1 MYRTCLEAS
10 PWVKILALFL
20 YSTRFLLITAELGNA
35 AGLGTDVSCLCVVF
49 ISNSLSVHCVLLL
62 YESVH
67 SDYCAKRNRF
77 LLSNSHPAWGV
88 IHKNLSLF
96 EHVLFP
102 RLDSIETDRRH

>member
-77 LLSNSHPAWGV
+77 LLSNGAMSQARGGGV
-88 IHKNLSLF
+88 IHRNLSLF

-102 RLDSIETDRRH
+102 